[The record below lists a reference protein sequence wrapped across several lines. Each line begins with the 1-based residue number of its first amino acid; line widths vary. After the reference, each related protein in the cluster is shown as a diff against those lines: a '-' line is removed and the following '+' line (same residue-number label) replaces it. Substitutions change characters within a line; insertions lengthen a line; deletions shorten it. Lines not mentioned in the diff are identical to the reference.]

1 MFDRSLSERLEA
13 STDDRPFRATPF
25 DKSALLESVLENIRR
40 IFNERRGSCETR
52 LDYGMPD
59 LNDVLGQGGTPA
71 SLALI
76 VQQIMTSFEPRLSDP
91 VVRFTPHPD
100 DPLSIN
106 FRVSAVL
113 HYGDDIERVAF
124 DTVVSDNKRVRVR
137 G

>member
-1 MFDRSLSERLEA
+1 MFDRSLTERLEA
-13 STDDRPFRATPF
+13 STADRPFRPSTF
-25 DKSALLESVLENIRR
+25 DKSALLESVLENVRR

-76 VQQIMTSFEPRLSDP
+76 VQQIMETFEPRLSDA
-91 VVRFTPHPD
+91 VVRFTP
-100 DPLSIN
+100 DPNNPMSIN

-113 HYGDDIERVAF
+113 HYGENVERVAF
-124 DTVVSDNKRVRVR
+124 DTVVSDDKRVRVR

>member
-1 MFDRSLSERLEA
+1 
-13 STDDRPFRATPF
+13 
-25 DKSALLESVLENIRR
+25 LLESVLENIRR

-91 VVRFTPHPD
+91 VVRFTPHPE

-113 HYGDDIERVAF
+113 HYGDDVERVSF

>member
-13 STDDRPFRATPF
+13 STADRPFRASTF
-25 DKSALLESVLENIRR
+25 DKSALLESVLDNVRR

-52 LDYGMPD
+52 ADYGMPD

-71 SLALI
+71 SLALV
-76 VQQIMTSFEPRLSDP
+76 VQQIMLSFEPRLSDP
-91 VVRFTPHPD
+91 IVRFTPDPD
-100 DPLSIN
+100 NPLSIN

-113 HYGDDIERVAF
+113 HYGEDVERVSF
-124 DTVVSDNKRVRVR
+124 DTVLSDDKRVRVR

>member
-1 MFDRSLSERLEA
+1 MLDRSLSERLEI
-13 STDDRPFRATPF
+13 STADRPFRASAF
-25 DKSALLESVLENIRR
+25 DKSVLLESVLNNIRR
-40 IFNERRGSCETR
+40 VFNERRGSCETR
-52 LDYGMPD
+52 IDYGMPD

-76 VQQIMTSFEPRLSDP
+76 VQQIMVSFEPRLSDP
-91 VVRFTPHPD
+91 VVRFTPNPN

-113 HYGDDIERVAF
+113 HYGDEVERVAF
-124 DTVVSDNKRVRVR
+124 DTVLSDDKRVRVR

>member
-1 MFDRSLSERLEA
+1 MFDRSLTERLEA
-13 STDDRPFRATPF
+13 STADRPFRPSVF
-25 DKSALLESVLENIRR
+25 DKSRLLESVLENVRR

-76 VQQIMTSFEPRLSDP
+76 VQQIMETFEPRLSDA
-91 VVRFTPHPD
+91 VVRFTP
-100 DPLSIN
+100 DPTNPMNIN

-113 HYGDDIERVAF
+113 HYGEDAERVAF
-124 DTVVSDNKRVRVR
+124 DTVVSDDKRVRVR